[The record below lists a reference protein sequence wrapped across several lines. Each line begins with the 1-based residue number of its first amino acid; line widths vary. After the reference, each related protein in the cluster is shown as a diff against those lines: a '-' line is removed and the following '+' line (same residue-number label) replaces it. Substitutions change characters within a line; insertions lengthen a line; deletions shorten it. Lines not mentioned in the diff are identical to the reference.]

1 MSVERIRLLLR
12 QETTSA
18 PTTIDRRQQIS
29 PEINFT
35 CDGMITKWI
44 IVANSLTYTN
54 SFFFP
59 ELQVWRNI
67 GNDVYHK
74 ISGTHIFLPFVP
86 QSTNTLFEYSSFDP
100 IPVRAGDVL
109 GVFIPDDAYSRILLR
124 SEVSRNRPRQHYH
137 TTYSDIAESPFNI
150 IDIMNNETQRATISS
165 YYPLVTV
172 QFGKHI
178 SMMINFMNNLF
189 LYSENSNQQSINGGM
204 L

>member
-67 GNDVYHK
+67 GNDVVEL
-74 ISGTHIFLPFVP
+74 IFFFPLFPRVLILFLSTVHLI
-86 QSTNTLFEYSSFDP
+86 QSQ
-100 IPVRAGDVL
+100 
-109 GVFIPDDAYSRILLR
+109 
-124 SEVSRNRPRQHYH
+124 SELVMFL
-137 TTYSDIAESPFNI
+137 E
-150 IDIMNNETQRATISS
+150 SS
-165 YYPLVTV
+165 YQMMPTLEFFSGQRLAGIVLVNITTPLIV
-172 QFGKHI
+172 I
-178 SMMINFMNNLF
+178 SLSHLSMSLI
-189 LYSENSNQQSINGGM
+189 
-204 L
+204 